1 MQTSVSLNDPWKAT
15 EYTLAAN
22 QLKSDWKK
30 KQYTW
35 NEEKTETPKKDD
47 TSFIREVT
55 ELWVDLGD
63 STTKAI
69 KTVNNLL
76 TIDSATSIPLLPFEM
91 KAFKI
96 NA

>member
-1 MQTSVSLNDPWKAT
+1 LSDPWKAT

-35 NEEKTETPKKDD
+35 NEEKSEATKKDD
-47 TSFIREVT
+47 KSFIKEVT
-55 ELWVDLGD
+55 EAWFDLGD

-69 KTVNNLL
+69 KTVSNLI
-76 TIDSATSIPLLPFEM
+76 TSDSATSIPLLPFEM

-96 NA
+96 SA